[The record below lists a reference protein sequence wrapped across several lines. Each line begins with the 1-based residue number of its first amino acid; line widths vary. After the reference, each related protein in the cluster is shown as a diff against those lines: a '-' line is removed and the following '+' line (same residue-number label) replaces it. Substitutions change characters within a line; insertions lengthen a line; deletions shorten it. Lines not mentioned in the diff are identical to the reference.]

1 MELKSKKHSDY
12 KMNTIQSVC
21 VYSASS
27 TKIAD
32 CYFRA
37 ARELG
42 ELLAHHGIRLVNGAG
57 NLGLMRACAD
67 ACLEAGGQVTG
78 VIPRFMV
85 EQGWQHPGLTELIE
99 TEDMHTRKQT
109 MARLSDGVIALPGG
123 CGTLEELL
131 EIITWKQLGL
141 YLNPIVVLNTEGFY
155 NPLLKMLEHAAE
167 EHFMRP
173 AHLDIWKVASSP
185 AEALGLLYSTPLWD
199 KEVRKFAAI

>member
-1 MELKSKKHSDY
+1 MLLKSKKHSDY
-12 KMNTIQSVC
+12 KMNAIQSVC

-42 ELLAHHGIRLVNGAG
+42 ELLGHHGIRLVNGAG

-85 EQGWQHPGLTELIE
+85 EQGSQHPGLTELIE

-141 YLNPIVVLNTEGFY
+141 YLNPIVVLNTNGFY
-155 NPLLKMLEHAAE
+155 DPLLKMLDRAAE

-173 AHLDIWKVASSP
+173 AHLDIWKVASTP
-185 AEALGLLYSTPLWD
+185 TEAIDLLYSTPVWD
-199 KEVRKFAAI
+199 KEIRKFAAI